1 MVNTDWSLCFHRI
14 YLTVNIPWYLL
25 PRYLWYSSQT
35 NLNIS
40 IGSWYFRRDPFSI
53 NPSGSKLLNSSV
65 KLPHH
70 RGICLDVNHCSWFQ
84 SHFVQTLV
92 SELTSNNRAWR
103 LGRSHFHLNRSSFF
117 YSIYKHYII
126 WNIED
131 FKISSEIFRSHGLWH
146 NGLISNVTFSNI
158 L

>member
-1 MVNTDWSLCFHRI
+1 MYV
-14 YLTVNIPWYLL
+14 TVNIPWNLL
-25 PRYLWYSSQT
+25 PQYLWYSSQT

-70 RGICLDVNHCSWFQ
+70 RGICLDVNHCSCFQ
-84 SHFVQTLV
+84 SHFAQTLV
-92 SELTSNNRAWR
+92 SELTSNNRAWL

-117 YSIYKHYII
+117 YSIHKHYII
-126 WNIED
+126 LPTRKHGNIED
-131 FKISSEIFRSHGLWH
+131 FKISSEIFWSHGLWH
-146 NGLISNVTFSNI
+146 NGVISNVAFWNI